1 MVVRRRYRPIQ
12 IQLIIIIIIIIQA
25 LLDLILNM
33 EDMDRLRSLVVVL
46 TLEVTDSPSLEVVHH
61 PFPVEMEYC
70 SLTVMHLLSLALLL
84 SLMADTLDLLHT
96 LVDIILLLDHLHT
109 VTVAVDTIHHL
120 DLLHTVV
127 VDIMHLLDLLLGS
140 LTRAATEKV
149 PVILNSLELIR
160 HGETVITLPIQVDGE
175 ANKNMA

>member
-1 MVVRRRYRPIQ
+1 MVRRRYRRPIQ
-12 IQLIIIIIIIIQA
+12 IQLIIIIQA

-33 EDMDRLRSLVVVL
+33 EDMDRLRSLVVDL
-46 TLEVTDSPSLEVVHH
+46 LSLEVPVTDSPSLEVVHH

-96 LVDIILLLDHLHT
+96 LVDIIPLLDLLHT
-109 VTVAVDTIHHL
+109 EAVDTIHHL
-120 DLLHTVV
+120 DLHTVV
-127 VDIMHLLDLLLGS
+127 VDIMHLLDLLQGS
-140 LTRAATEKV
+140 LNRAVTKEV
-149 PVILNSLELIR
+149 PVILNSLVLIR
-160 HGETVITLPIQVDGE
+160 HGEMVITLPIRVDGE